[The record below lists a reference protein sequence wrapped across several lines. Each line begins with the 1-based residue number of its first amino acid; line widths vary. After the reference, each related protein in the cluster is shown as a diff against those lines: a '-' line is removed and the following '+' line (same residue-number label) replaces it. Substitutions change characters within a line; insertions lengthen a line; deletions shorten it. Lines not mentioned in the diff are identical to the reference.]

1 MGKLTRKVKARKTC
15 KKKSGKYNEFQ
26 KTLAKKILNLTG
38 KHFTGMFKCDLCNV
52 THTQGYVYK
61 IDNVEYEI
69 CKFCN
74 DRIRHKEN
82 YVRII
87 YTPMGNNQ

>member
-1 MGKLTRKVKARKTC
+1 MIKLSKKAKAKRIRNQSKSKHNQF
-15 KKKSGKYNEFQ
+15 KKE
-26 KTLAKKILNLTG
+26 LAKKILNSTG

-52 THTQGYVYK
+52 THTQGYVYQ

-74 DRIRHKEN
+74 DRIHHKEN
-82 YVRII
+82 YIRII